1 MLRYP
6 FVSSS
11 LKSEQGALER
21 TLRVSECGAQRWG
34 GGGQRLQLRRRRA
47 PHTRGGDSVALS
59 TAGSACPAAFRGEL
73 AQRGGQRR
81 PRHST
86 ETCQCYDWFCHV
98 SFVLFQLNFLFK
110 LILTFVEET

>member
-1 MLRYP
+1 MPRYP

-81 PRHST
+81 PPCALGTVLRCVSAT
-86 ETCQCYDWFCHV
+86 TGSVTCLLYYF
-98 SFVLFQLNFLFK
+98 S
-110 LILTFVEET
+110 

>member
-1 MLRYP
+1 MPRYP

-11 LKSEQGALER
+11 LNKARLER

-34 GGGQRLQLRRRRA
+34 GGGQRLQLRRRQA

-59 TAGSACPAAFRGEL
+59 TAGSACPAAFRGDL

-81 PRHST
+81 PPCALGPVLVLSRV
-86 ETCQCYDWFCHV
+86 FCTISV
-98 SFVLFQLNFLFK
+98 KFVIQINS
-110 LILTFVEET
+110 